1 MSSVLESKQ
10 SKSDSSID
18 KFYYREPSMRCPP
31 FILEL
36 VKLTGVA
43 CLLTAVLFLSQV
55 RAQEIIDIGKFSS
68 AKSGEILP
76 SGWKPFLFRNINKH
90 TSYSIVEDNGS
101 KVLMAVSDSSA
112 SGLIREVRI
121 NPLEYP
127 IIRWKWKIE
136 NILKKGD
143 PGRKE
148 GDDYPARVYV
158 TFQYDP
164 AKVGFFEKTKYEAA
178 RLLYG
183 QYPPHTAINYIW
195 ESRLPVGSVVPN
207 SYTNLTM
214 MFVVESG
221 SHKLNRWIEEERNVC
236 EDYRRAFGEDPPM
249 ISGVAIMTDTDNT
262 GETATAYFGDIR
274 FEKKPGNQ

>member
-1 MSSVLESKQ
+1 
-10 SKSDSSID
+10 
-18 KFYYREPSMRCPP
+18 MRCPP

-36 VKLTGVA
+36 VKLTGAA

-55 RAQEIIDIGKFSS
+55 RAQEIIDIGKFTS
-68 AKSGEILP
+68 AKNGEILP

-90 TSYSIVEDNGS
+90 TSYSIIEDNGTPAI
-101 KVLMAVSDSSA
+101 MAKADGSA

-143 PGRKE
+143 PRRKE
-148 GDDYPARVYV
+148 GDDYPARIYI

-164 AKVGFFEKTKYEAA
+164 GKAGFFERTKYETA
-178 RLLYG
+178 RLVYG
-183 QYPPHTAINYIW
+183 QYPPYAAITYIW
-195 ESRLPVGSVVPN
+195 ESRSPVGLMAPN
-207 SYTNLTM
+207 TYTDRNI

-221 SHKLNRWIEEERNVC
+221 SEKLNQWIVEERNLV

>member
-1 MSSVLESKQ
+1 MPLFPVVSKQ
-10 SKSDSSID
+10 IRRIIAVCLISAFFLAGNAGSQEMID
-18 KFYYREPSMRCPP
+18 
-31 FILEL
+31 
-36 VKLTGVA
+36 VGN
-43 CLLTAVLFLSQV
+43 
-55 RAQEIIDIGKFSS
+55 FSA
-68 AKSGEILP
+68 AKTWNLIP
-76 SGWKPFLFRNINKH
+76 ADWKPLFFRNISRH
-90 TSYSIVEDNGS
+90 TLYSIIEDNGTPAI
-101 KVLMAVSDSSA
+101 MAKADGSA

-148 GDDYPARVYV
+148 GDDYPARIYI
-158 TFQYDP
+158 TFKYDP
-164 AKVGFFEKTKYEAA
+164 GKAGFFEKTKYETA
-178 RLLYG
+178 RLVYG
-183 QYPPHTAINYIW
+183 QYPPHAAITYIW
-195 ESRLPVGSVVPN
+195 ESRSPVGLMTPN
-207 SYTNLTM
+207 TYTDRNI

-221 SHKLNRWIEEERNVC
+221 SEKLNQWIVEERNLV